1 MYELR
6 SSMPLERAD
15 DGIPSPAAL
24 PAQTSGSVRP
34 PPLLLTRNPAMQRLL
49 DELQCVAPSNSTVLL
64 EGESGTGKEVIAR
77 AIHAAGWCHKGPF
90 VSVNCASL
98 PDGLLESELFG
109 HERGAFTGAVRQ
121 RAGRFELAHGGTLFL
136 DEIGAADSKVQ
147 LRLLR
152 VLQEREFER
161 LGGTQ
166 TIRTNVRVI
175 AATNVELKT
184 EVREERFRGDLYYR
198 LNVLPLVLPPLRERR
213 EDIPMLLDYFLQTAA
228 QANGYADAHIEP
240 EAVALLQSHPWPGNI
255 RQLENTL
262 ERMVVLSRGRR
273 LGVGDIPPEIAG
285 WREEEELADLGA
297 VTYWEA
303 RDRFERRFL
312 CSALQRHHGVISH
325 VADAIGMSRK
335 NLYTRMDQL
344 RIDYTGFRAAPL
356 GAR

>member
-6 SSMPLERAD
+6 SRMPLKRAE
-15 DGIPSPAAL
+15 GCISHHAAAPAHA
-24 PAQTSGSVRP
+24 AGTAKP

-49 DELQCVAPSNSTVLL
+49 DQLQCVAPSNSTVLL

-77 AIHAAGWCHKGPF
+77 TIHAAGWCHQGPF

-98 PDGLLESELFG
+98 PEGLLESELFG

-136 DEIGAADSKVQ
+136 DEIGTADGKVQ

-161 LGGTQ
+161 LGGTR

-175 AATNVELKT
+175 AASNVELKT
-184 EVREERFRGDLYYR
+184 EVREGRFREDLYYR

-228 QANGYADAHIEP
+228 QANGYGDVHIEP
-240 EAVALLQSHPWPGNI
+240 EAVALLQRHPWPGNI

-273 LGVGDIPPEIAG
+273 LGVRDIPPEVAA
-285 WREEEELADLGA
+285 WHEDEELADLGA
-297 VTYWEA
+297 VSYWEA

-335 NLYTRMDQL
+335 NLYTRMNQL
-344 RIDYTGFRAAPL
+344 EIEYSRFRAAPL
-356 GAR
+356 GTR

>member
-6 SSMPLERAD
+6 RSKPLEQAE
-15 DGIPSPAAL
+15 GSISLPAAVS
-24 PAQTSGSVRP
+24 AQTPGSVRP
-34 PPLLLTRNPAMQRLL
+34 PPLLLTQNPAMRRLL
-49 DELQCVAPSNSTVLL
+49 DQLQCVAPSNSTVLL

-77 AIHAAGWCHKGPF
+77 TIHASGWCHKGPF
-90 VSVNCASL
+90 VSVNCAAL

-136 DEIGAADSKVQ
+136 DEIGAADGKVQ

-175 AATNVELKT
+175 AASNVELQA
-184 EVREERFRGDLYYR
+184 EVRAGRFREDLYYR

-213 EDIPMLLDYFLQTAA
+213 EDIPMLLDYFLQAAA
-228 QANGYADAHIEP
+228 QANGYGDGQIEP
-240 EAVALLQSHPWPGNI
+240 EAVALLQGHPWPGNI

-273 LGVGDIPPEIAG
+273 LGVRDIPPEIAE
-285 WREEEELADLGA
+285 WREEEGLADLGA
-297 VTYWEA
+297 VSYWEA

-325 VADAIGMSRK
+325 VADAIKMSRK

-344 RIDYTGFRAAPL
+344 QIDYTRFR
-356 GAR
+356 RRH